1 MANQKLEDQLSLAL
15 DTPAQMREKSD
26 NLDTGY
32 APSENTWE
40 LIVKYNGNLD
50 RLTGGI
56 RVEPL
61 IAGYAIVT
69 IPENLIGAFSRME
82 EIEFIEKPKKLYPQ
96 VTAGLGAS
104 CFYPLLQPV
113 SGKALSGQG
122 VYMAILDSG
131 IDYTDPMFRYA
142 DGTTKIAWLWDQ
154 GKRADA
160 EKGEKPPQGFFTGV
174 EYSRKMLNANLQK
187 NSERLTTD
195 VTGHG
200 TNVAKIAVQGAP
212 ESELIVVKLDT
223 ARGTYPSTVSL
234 LRAFTYVAKKAQA
247 ENMPVAI
254 NLSYGNTYGA
264 HDGSS
269 LLERFIDNITE
280 VGRNVICIGAGNE
293 GASAGHFAGKLSEN
307 EIQRISFA
315 MGTYERS
322 FSLQLWKWY
331 ADRMDIS
338 ILSPAGEQYLIRNQ
352 DAGGEAQQAVME
364 QTKLLIFSGRPQP
377 YRKREEVYIDF
388 IPVETYLNTGIW
400 TIEITPR
407 RIANGELRLY
417 MPSAVVRSENTR
429 FLLPSPAQTLTI
441 PSTAQKV
448 ITVGAYNAYVR
459 SYAAFS
465 GRGDAGSDRAENS
478 KPDLAAPGVNIRI
491 GEGEGGAV
499 VSGTSYAT
507 PFVTAAAA
515 LLMEYG
521 IVQGNDPFLYG
532 EKVKAYLH
540 AGARQLPGYDMWPND
555 QVGWGENVIIR
566 SHGRKSVKSSVSV
579 HFPNTET
586 KHFFH
591 NFEENLPGLDAK

>member
-56 RVEPL
+56 RVELL

-364 QTKLLIFSGRPQP
+364 QTQLLIFSGRPQP

-465 GRGDAGSDRAENS
+465 GRGDAGSDRAENN
-478 KPDLAAPGVNIRI
+478 KPDLTAPGVNIRI

-540 AGARQLPGYDMWPND
+540 AGARQLPGYDIWPND
-555 QVGWGENVIIR
+555 QVGWGALC
-566 SHGRKSVKSSVSV
+566 VS
-579 HFPNTET
+579 ES
-586 KHFFH
+586 
-591 NFEENLPGLDAK
+591 LPEK

>member
-187 NSERLTTD
+187 NSEWLTTD
-195 VTGHG
+195 ATGHG

-352 DAGGEAQQAVME
+352 NAGGEAQQAVME
-364 QTKLLIFSGRPQP
+364 QTQLLIFSGRPQP

-465 GRGDAGSDRAENS
+465 GRGDAGSDRAENN

-521 IVQGNDPFLYG
+521 IVQGNDPYLYG

-540 AGARQLPGYDMWPND
+540 AGARQLPGYDIWPND
-555 QVGWGENVIIR
+555 QVGWGALC
-566 SHGRKSVKSSVSV
+566 VS
-579 HFPNTET
+579 ES
-586 KHFFH
+586 
-591 NFEENLPGLDAK
+591 LPEK

>member
-104 CFYPLLQPV
+104 CFYPILQSV

-234 LRAFTYVAKKAQA
+234 LRAFTYVAKKSQA
-247 ENMPVAI
+247 ENVPVAI

-429 FLLPSPAQTLTI
+429 FLLPSPVQTLTI

-465 GRGDAGSDRAENS
+465 GRGDAGSGRAENN
-478 KPDLAAPGVNIRI
+478 KPDLTAPGVNIRI

-540 AGARQLPGYDMWPND
+540 AGARQLPGYDIWPND
-555 QVGWGENVIIR
+555 QVGWGALCV
-566 SHGRKSVKSSVSV
+566 SKS
-579 HFPNTET
+579 
-586 KHFFH
+586 
-591 NFEENLPGLDAK
+591 LP

>member
-32 APSENTWE
+32 APLENTWE

-96 VTAGLGAS
+96 VTAGIGAS

-465 GRGDAGSDRAENS
+465 GRGDADSDRAENS

-540 AGARQLPGYDMWPND
+540 AGARQLPGYDIWPND
-555 QVGWGENVIIR
+555 QVGWGALC
-566 SHGRKSVKSSVSV
+566 VS
-579 HFPNTET
+579 ES
-586 KHFFH
+586 
-591 NFEENLPGLDAK
+591 LPGE

>member
-32 APSENTWE
+32 APLENTWE

-465 GRGDAGSDRAENS
+465 GRGDADSDRAENS

-540 AGARQLPGYDMWPND
+540 AGARQLPGYDIWPND
-555 QVGWGENVIIR
+555 QVGWGALC
-566 SHGRKSVKSSVSV
+566 VS
-579 HFPNTET
+579 ES
-586 KHFFH
+586 
-591 NFEENLPGLDAK
+591 LPGE

>member
-131 IDYTDPMFRYA
+131 IDYIDPMFRYA

-352 DAGGEAQQAVME
+352 NAGGEAQQAVME

-465 GRGDAGSDRAENS
+465 GRGDAGSDRAENN

-540 AGARQLPGYDMWPND
+540 AGARQLPGYDIWPND
-555 QVGWGENVIIR
+555 QVGWGALC
-566 SHGRKSVKSSVSV
+566 VS
-579 HFPNTET
+579 ES
-586 KHFFH
+586 
-591 NFEENLPGLDAK
+591 LPEK

>member
-247 ENMPVAI
+247 ENIPVAI

-338 ILSPAGEQYLIRNQ
+338 ILSPAGEQYLIRNHN
-352 DAGGEAQQAVME
+352 AGGEAQQAVME

-388 IPVETYLNTGIW
+388 IPAETYLNTGIW
-400 TIEITPR
+400 AIEITPR
-407 RIANGELRLY
+407 RIVNGELRLY

-465 GRGDAGSDRAENS
+465 GRGDAGSDRAENN

-540 AGARQLPGYDMWPND
+540 AGARQLPGYDIWPND
-555 QVGWGENVIIR
+555 QVGWGALC
-566 SHGRKSVKSSVSV
+566 VS
-579 HFPNTET
+579 ES
-586 KHFFH
+586 
-591 NFEENLPGLDAK
+591 LPEK

>member
-400 TIEITPR
+400 TIEIAPR

-540 AGARQLPGYDMWPND
+540 AGARQLPGYDIWPND
-555 QVGWGENVIIR
+555 QVGWGALC
-566 SHGRKSVKSSVSV
+566 VS
-579 HFPNTET
+579 ES
-586 KHFFH
+586 
-591 NFEENLPGLDAK
+591 LPEK

>member
-338 ILSPAGEQYLIRNQ
+338 VLSPAGEQYLIRNQ
-352 DAGGEAQQAVME
+352 NAGGEAQQAVME

-465 GRGDAGSDRAENS
+465 GRGDAGNDRAENS

-521 IVQGNDPFLYG
+521 IVRGNDPFLYG

-540 AGARQLPGYDMWPND
+540 AGARQLPGYDIWPND
-555 QVGWGENVIIR
+555 QVGWGALC
-566 SHGRKSVKSSVSV
+566 VS
-579 HFPNTET
+579 ES
-586 KHFFH
+586 
-591 NFEENLPGLDAK
+591 LPEK

>member
-338 ILSPAGEQYLIRNQ
+338 IMSPAGEQYLIRNQ
-352 DAGGEAQQAVME
+352 NAGGEAQQAVME

-465 GRGDAGSDRAENS
+465 GRGDADSDRAENS

-540 AGARQLPGYDMWPND
+540 AGARQLPGYDIWPND
-555 QVGWGENVIIR
+555 QVGWGALC
-566 SHGRKSVKSSVSV
+566 VSESR
-579 HFPNTET
+579 PE
-586 KHFFH
+586 K
-591 NFEENLPGLDAK
+591 

>member
-223 ARGTYPSTVSL
+223 ARGPYPSTVSL

-338 ILSPAGEQYLIRNQ
+338 IMSPAGEQYLIRNQ
-352 DAGGEAQQAVME
+352 NAGGEAQQAVME
-364 QTKLLIFSGRPQP
+364 QTQLLIFSGRPQP

-465 GRGDAGSDRAENS
+465 GRGDAGSDRAENN

-540 AGARQLPGYDMWPND
+540 AGARQLPGYDIWPND
-555 QVGWGENVIIR
+555 QVGWGALC
-566 SHGRKSVKSSVSV
+566 VS
-579 HFPNTET
+579 ES
-586 KHFFH
+586 
-591 NFEENLPGLDAK
+591 LPEK

>member
-32 APSENTWE
+32 APLENTWE

-465 GRGDAGSDRAENS
+465 GRGDADSDRAENS

-540 AGARQLPGYDMWPND
+540 AGARQLPGYDIWPND
-555 QVGWGENVIIR
+555 QVGWGALC
-566 SHGRKSVKSSVSV
+566 VS
-579 HFPNTET
+579 ES
-586 KHFFH
+586 
-591 NFEENLPGLDAK
+591 LPEK

>member
-478 KPDLAAPGVNIRI
+478 KPDLVAPGVNIRI

-555 QVGWGENVIIR
+555 QVGWGALC
-566 SHGRKSVKSSVSV
+566 VS
-579 HFPNTET
+579 ES
-586 KHFFH
+586 
-591 NFEENLPGLDAK
+591 LPEK

>member
-364 QTKLLIFSGRPQP
+364 QTQLLIFSGRPQP

-407 RIANGELRLY
+407 RIVNGELRLY

-465 GRGDAGSDRAENS
+465 GRGDADSDRAENN
-478 KPDLAAPGVNIRI
+478 KPDLTAPGVNIRI

-540 AGARQLPGYDMWPND
+540 AGARQLPGYDIWPND
-555 QVGWGENVIIR
+555 QVGWGALC
-566 SHGRKSVKSSVSV
+566 VS
-579 HFPNTET
+579 ES
-586 KHFFH
+586 
-591 NFEENLPGLDAK
+591 LPEK

>member
-234 LRAFTYVAKKAQA
+234 LRAFTYVAKKAQV
-247 ENMPVAI
+247 ENMPVVI

-352 DAGGEAQQAVME
+352 NAGGEAQQAVME
-364 QTKLLIFSGRPQP
+364 QTQLLIFSGRPQP

-465 GRGDAGSDRAENS
+465 GRGDAGNDRAENN

-540 AGARQLPGYDMWPND
+540 AGARQLPGYDIWPND
-555 QVGWGENVIIR
+555 QVGWGALC
-566 SHGRKSVKSSVSV
+566 VS
-579 HFPNTET
+579 ES
-586 KHFFH
+586 
-591 NFEENLPGLDAK
+591 LPEK

>member
-352 DAGGEAQQAVME
+352 NAGGEAQQAVME
-364 QTKLLIFSGRPQP
+364 QTQLLIFSGRPQP

-407 RIANGELRLY
+407 RIVNGELRLY

-465 GRGDAGSDRAENS
+465 GRGDAGSDRAENN
-478 KPDLAAPGVNIRI
+478 KPDLTAPGVNIRI

-540 AGARQLPGYDMWPND
+540 AGARQLPGYDIWPND
-555 QVGWGENVIIR
+555 QVGWGALC
-566 SHGRKSVKSSVSV
+566 VS
-579 HFPNTET
+579 ES
-586 KHFFH
+586 
-591 NFEENLPGLDAK
+591 LPEK

>member
-352 DAGGEAQQAVME
+352 NAGGEAQQAVME

-465 GRGDAGSDRAENS
+465 GRGDAGNDRAENN

-540 AGARQLPGYDMWPND
+540 AGARQLPGYDIWPND
-555 QVGWGENVIIR
+555 QVGWGALC
-566 SHGRKSVKSSVSV
+566 VS
-579 HFPNTET
+579 ES
-586 KHFFH
+586 
-591 NFEENLPGLDAK
+591 LPEK

>member
-15 DTPAQMREKSD
+15 DTPARMREKSD

-32 APSENTWE
+32 VPEENTWE

-212 ESELIVVKLDT
+212 ESELIIVKLDT
-223 ARGTYPSTVSL
+223 ARGAYPSTVSL
-234 LRAFTYVAKKAQA
+234 LRAFTYVAKKSQA
-247 ENMPVAI
+247 ENVPVAI

-388 IPVETYLNTGIW
+388 IPMETYLNTGIW

-407 RIANGELRLY
+407 RIVNGELRLY

-465 GRGDAGSDRAENS
+465 GRGDADSRRAENS

-521 IVQGNDPFLYG
+521 IVRGNDPFLYG

-540 AGARQLPGYDMWPND
+540 AGARQLPGYNIWPND
-555 QVGWGENVIIR
+555 QVGWGALC
-566 SHGRKSVKSSVSV
+566 VS
-579 HFPNTET
+579 ES
-586 KHFFH
+586 
-591 NFEENLPGLDAK
+591 LP

>member
-307 EIQRISFA
+307 EIQRIPFA

-352 DAGGEAQQAVME
+352 NTGGEAQQAVME
-364 QTKLLIFSGRPQP
+364 QTQLLIFSGRPQP

-465 GRGDAGSDRAENS
+465 GRGDAGNDRAENS

-540 AGARQLPGYDMWPND
+540 AGARQLPGYDIWPND
-555 QVGWGENVIIR
+555 QVGWGALC
-566 SHGRKSVKSSVSV
+566 VS
-579 HFPNTET
+579 ES
-586 KHFFH
+586 
-591 NFEENLPGLDAK
+591 LPEK

>member
-131 IDYTDPMFRYA
+131 IDYIDPMFRYA

-212 ESELIVVKLDT
+212 EGELIVVKLDT

-352 DAGGEAQQAVME
+352 NAGGEAQQAVME
-364 QTKLLIFSGRPQP
+364 QTQLLIFSGRPQP

-407 RIANGELRLY
+407 RIVNGELRLY

-465 GRGDAGSDRAENS
+465 GRGDAGNDRAENN
-478 KPDLAAPGVNIRI
+478 KPDLTAPGVNIRI

-540 AGARQLPGYDMWPND
+540 AGARQLPGYDIWPND
-555 QVGWGENVIIR
+555 QVGWGALC
-566 SHGRKSVKSSVSV
+566 VS
-579 HFPNTET
+579 ES
-586 KHFFH
+586 
-591 NFEENLPGLDAK
+591 LPEK

>member
-174 EYSRKMLNANLQK
+174 EYSRKMINANLQK

-352 DAGGEAQQAVME
+352 NAGGEAQQAVME
-364 QTKLLIFSGRPQP
+364 QTQLLIFSGRPQP

-465 GRGDAGSDRAENS
+465 GRGDAGSDWAENS

-491 GEGEGGAV
+491 GEGEGEAV

-540 AGARQLPGYDMWPND
+540 AGARQLPGYDIWPND
-555 QVGWGENVIIR
+555 QVGWGELC
-566 SHGRKSVKSSVSV
+566 VS
-579 HFPNTET
+579 ES
-586 KHFFH
+586 
-591 NFEENLPGLDAK
+591 LPEK

>member
-32 APSENTWE
+32 APSENAWE

-388 IPVETYLNTGIW
+388 IPLETYLNTGIW

-429 FLLPSPAQTLTI
+429 FLLPSPVQTLTI

-465 GRGDAGSDRAENS
+465 GRGDAGSGRAENN
-478 KPDLAAPGVNIRI
+478 KPDLTAPGVNIRI

-540 AGARQLPGYDMWPND
+540 AGARQLPGYDIWPND
-555 QVGWGENVIIR
+555 QVGWGALC
-566 SHGRKSVKSSVSV
+566 VS
-579 HFPNTET
+579 ES
-586 KHFFH
+586 
-591 NFEENLPGLDAK
+591 LPEK

>member
-69 IPENLIGAFSRME
+69 IPENLIGAFSQME

-195 VTGHG
+195 ATGHG

-352 DAGGEAQQAVME
+352 NAGGEAQQAVME
-364 QTKLLIFSGRPQP
+364 QTQLLIFSGRPQP

-388 IPVETYLNTGIW
+388 IPAETYLNTGIW

-465 GRGDAGSDRAENS
+465 GRGDAGSDRAENN

-540 AGARQLPGYDMWPND
+540 AGARQLPGYDIWPND
-555 QVGWGENVIIR
+555 QVGWGALC
-566 SHGRKSVKSSVSV
+566 VS
-579 HFPNTET
+579 ES
-586 KHFFH
+586 
-591 NFEENLPGLDAK
+591 LPEK

>member
-32 APSENTWE
+32 APLENTWE

-187 NSERLTTD
+187 NSERLATD

-555 QVGWGENVIIR
+555 QVGWGALC
-566 SHGRKSVKSSVSV
+566 VS
-579 HFPNTET
+579 ES
-586 KHFFH
+586 
-591 NFEENLPGLDAK
+591 LPEK

>member
-352 DAGGEAQQAVME
+352 NAGGEAQQAVME

-465 GRGDAGSDRAENS
+465 GRGDAGSDRAENN
-478 KPDLAAPGVNIRI
+478 KPDLTAPGVNIQI

-540 AGARQLPGYDMWPND
+540 AGARQLSGYDIWPND
-555 QVGWGENVIIR
+555 QVGWGALC
-566 SHGRKSVKSSVSV
+566 VS
-579 HFPNTET
+579 ES
-586 KHFFH
+586 
-591 NFEENLPGLDAK
+591 LPEK

>member
-187 NSERLTTD
+187 NSERLTID

-322 FSLQLWKWY
+322 FSMQLWKWY

-352 DAGGEAQQAVME
+352 NAGGEAQQAVME
-364 QTKLLIFSGRPQP
+364 QTQLLIFSGRPQP

-465 GRGDAGSDRAENS
+465 GRGDAGSDRAENN
-478 KPDLAAPGVNIRI
+478 KPDLTAPGVNIRI
-491 GEGEGGAV
+491 GEGESGAV

-540 AGARQLPGYDMWPND
+540 AGARQLPGYDIWPND
-555 QVGWGENVIIR
+555 QVGWGALC
-566 SHGRKSVKSSVSV
+566 VS
-579 HFPNTET
+579 ES
-586 KHFFH
+586 
-591 NFEENLPGLDAK
+591 LPEK

>member
-338 ILSPAGEQYLIRNQ
+338 IMSPAGEQYLIRNQ
-352 DAGGEAQQAVME
+352 NAGGEAQQAVME

-465 GRGDAGSDRAENS
+465 GRGDAGNDRAENN

-540 AGARQLPGYDMWPND
+540 AGARQLPGYDIWPND
-555 QVGWGENVIIR
+555 QVGWGALC
-566 SHGRKSVKSSVSV
+566 VS
-579 HFPNTET
+579 ES
-586 KHFFH
+586 
-591 NFEENLPGLDAK
+591 LPEK

>member
-352 DAGGEAQQAVME
+352 NAGGEAQQAVME
-364 QTKLLIFSGRPQP
+364 QTQLLIFSGRPQP

-407 RIANGELRLY
+407 HIANGELRLY

-465 GRGDAGSDRAENS
+465 GRGDAGSDWAENS

-540 AGARQLPGYDMWPND
+540 AGARQLPGYDIWPND
-555 QVGWGENVIIR
+555 QVGWGVLC
-566 SHGRKSVKSSVSV
+566 VS
-579 HFPNTET
+579 ES
-586 KHFFH
+586 
-591 NFEENLPGLDAK
+591 LPEK

>member
-1 MANQKLEDQLSLAL
+1 MAQRQNWIVKEPEPIQESLSRISQKNAYSNDKKQREIWRIRSWRISFPLAL

-113 SGKALSGQG
+113 SGKALAGQG

-200 TNVAKIAVQGAP
+200 Q
-212 ESELIVVKLDT
+212 
-223 ARGTYPSTVSL
+223 
-234 LRAFTYVAKKAQA
+234 
-247 ENMPVAI
+247 M
-254 NLSYGNTYGA
+254 
-264 HDGSS
+264 
-269 LLERFIDNITE
+269 
-280 VGRNVICIGAGNE
+280 
-293 GASAGHFAGKLSEN
+293 
-307 EIQRISFA
+307 
-315 MGTYERS
+315 
-322 FSLQLWKWY
+322 
-331 ADRMDIS
+331 
-338 ILSPAGEQYLIRNQ
+338 
-352 DAGGEAQQAVME
+352 
-364 QTKLLIFSGRPQP
+364 
-377 YRKREEVYIDF
+377 
-388 IPVETYLNTGIW
+388 
-400 TIEITPR
+400 
-407 RIANGELRLY
+407 
-417 MPSAVVRSENTR
+417 
-429 FLLPSPAQTLTI
+429 
-441 PSTAQKV
+441 
-448 ITVGAYNAYVR
+448 
-459 SYAAFS
+459 
-465 GRGDAGSDRAENS
+465 
-478 KPDLAAPGVNIRI
+478 
-491 GEGEGGAV
+491 
-499 VSGTSYAT
+499 
-507 PFVTAAAA
+507 
-515 LLMEYG
+515 
-521 IVQGNDPFLYG
+521 
-532 EKVKAYLH
+532 
-540 AGARQLPGYDMWPND
+540 
-555 QVGWGENVIIR
+555 
-566 SHGRKSVKSSVSV
+566 
-579 HFPNTET
+579 
-586 KHFFH
+586 
-591 NFEENLPGLDAK
+591 

>member
-200 TNVAKIAVQGAP
+200 TNVTKIAVQGAP

-307 EIQRISFA
+307 ELQRISFA

-338 ILSPAGEQYLIRNQ
+338 IMSPAGEQYLIRNQ
-352 DAGGEAQQAVME
+352 NAGGEAQQAVME

-388 IPVETYLNTGIW
+388 IPEETYLNTGIW

-540 AGARQLPGYDMWPND
+540 AGARQLPGYDIWPND
-555 QVGWGENVIIR
+555 QVGWGALC
-566 SHGRKSVKSSVSV
+566 VS
-579 HFPNTET
+579 ES
-586 KHFFH
+586 
-591 NFEENLPGLDAK
+591 LPEK

>member
-1 MANQKLEDQLSLAL
+1 MTNQKLEDQLSLAL

-315 MGTYERS
+315 IGTYERS

-352 DAGGEAQQAVME
+352 NAGGEAQQAVME

-388 IPVETYLNTGIW
+388 IPAETYLNTGIW

-407 RIANGELRLY
+407 RIVNGELRLY

-465 GRGDAGSDRAENS
+465 GRGDAGSDRAENN
-478 KPDLAAPGVNIRI
+478 KPDLTAPGVNIRI

-540 AGARQLPGYDMWPND
+540 AGARQLPGYDIWPND
-555 QVGWGENVIIR
+555 QVGWGALC
-566 SHGRKSVKSSVSV
+566 VS
-579 HFPNTET
+579 ES
-586 KHFFH
+586 
-591 NFEENLPGLDAK
+591 LPEK

>member
-200 TNVAKIAVQGAP
+200 TNVTKIAVQGAP

-352 DAGGEAQQAVME
+352 NAGGEAQQAVME
-364 QTKLLIFSGRPQP
+364 QTQLLIFSGRPQP

-465 GRGDAGSDRAENS
+465 GRGDAGSDRAENN

-540 AGARQLPGYDMWPND
+540 AGARQLPGYDIWPND
-555 QVGWGENVIIR
+555 QVGWGALC
-566 SHGRKSVKSSVSV
+566 VS
-579 HFPNTET
+579 ES
-586 KHFFH
+586 
-591 NFEENLPGLDAK
+591 LPGE

>member
-32 APSENTWE
+32 APEENTWE

-69 IPENLIGAFSRME
+69 IPENLIGAFSRMD

-234 LRAFTYVAKKAQA
+234 LRAFTYVAKKSQA
-247 ENMPVAI
+247 ENVPVAI

-407 RIANGELRLY
+407 RIVNGELRLY

-465 GRGDAGSDRAENS
+465 GRGDADSRRAENS

-507 PFVTAAAA
+507 PFVTAATA

-521 IVQGNDPFLYG
+521 IVRGNDPFLYG

-540 AGARQLPGYDMWPND
+540 AGARQLPGYDIWPND
-555 QVGWGENVIIR
+555 QVGWGALC
-566 SHGRKSVKSSVSV
+566 VS
-579 HFPNTET
+579 ES
-586 KHFFH
+586 
-591 NFEENLPGLDAK
+591 LPEK

>member
-352 DAGGEAQQAVME
+352 NAGGEAQQAVME

-407 RIANGELRLY
+407 RIVNGELRLY

-478 KPDLAAPGVNIRI
+478 KPDLTAPGVNIRI

-540 AGARQLPGYDMWPND
+540 AGARQLPGYDIWPND
-555 QVGWGENVIIR
+555 QVGWGALCL
-566 SHGRKSVKSSVSV
+566 KSS
-579 HFPNTET
+579 
-586 KHFFH
+586 
-591 NFEENLPGLDAK
+591 LPSI

>member
-32 APSENTWE
+32 VPEENTWE

-131 IDYTDPMFRYA
+131 IDYTDPLFRYA

-174 EYSRKMLNANLQK
+174 EYSRKILNANLQK

-212 ESELIVVKLDT
+212 ESELIIVKLDT
-223 ARGTYPSTVSL
+223 ARGAYPSTVSL
-234 LRAFTYVAKKAQA
+234 LRAFTYVAKKSQA
-247 ENMPVAI
+247 ENVPVAI

-352 DAGGEAQQAVME
+352 AAGGEAQQAVME

-407 RIANGELRLY
+407 RIVNGELRLY

-465 GRGDAGSDRAENS
+465 GRGDADSRRAENS

-540 AGARQLPGYDMWPND
+540 AGARQLPGYDIWPND
-555 QVGWGENVIIR
+555 QVGWGALCLE
-566 SHGRKSVKSSVSV
+566 SS
-579 HFPNTET
+579 
-586 KHFFH
+586 
-591 NFEENLPGLDAK
+591 LPSI

>member
-32 APSENTWE
+32 APLENTWE

-352 DAGGEAQQAVME
+352 NAGGEAQQAVME

-465 GRGDAGSDRAENS
+465 GRGDAGSDRAENN

-540 AGARQLPGYDMWPND
+540 AGARQLPGYDIWPND
-555 QVGWGENVIIR
+555 QVGWGALC
-566 SHGRKSVKSSVSV
+566 VS
-579 HFPNTET
+579 ES
-586 KHFFH
+586 
-591 NFEENLPGLDAK
+591 LPEK

>member
-322 FSLQLWKWY
+322 FSMQLWKWY

-352 DAGGEAQQAVME
+352 NAGGEAQQAVME

-388 IPVETYLNTGIW
+388 IPVETYLNTWIW

-465 GRGDAGSDRAENS
+465 GRGDAGSDRAENN

-540 AGARQLPGYDMWPND
+540 AGARQLPGYDIWPND
-555 QVGWGENVIIR
+555 QVGWGALC
-566 SHGRKSVKSSVSV
+566 VS
-579 HFPNTET
+579 ES
-586 KHFFH
+586 
-591 NFEENLPGLDAK
+591 LPGE

>member
-1 MANQKLEDQLSLAL
+1 MTNQKLEDQLSLAL

-388 IPVETYLNTGIW
+388 IPLETYLNTGIW

-465 GRGDAGSDRAENS
+465 GRGDAGSDRAENN
-478 KPDLAAPGVNIRI
+478 KPDLTAPGVNIRI

-540 AGARQLPGYDMWPND
+540 AGARQLPGYDIWPND
-555 QVGWGENVIIR
+555 QVGWGALCL
-566 SHGRKSVKSSVSV
+566 KSS
-579 HFPNTET
+579 
-586 KHFFH
+586 
-591 NFEENLPGLDAK
+591 LPSI

>member
-82 EIEFIEKPKKLYPQ
+82 EIEFIEKPKKLYLQ

-131 IDYTDPMFRYA
+131 IDYIDPMFRYA

-352 DAGGEAQQAVME
+352 NAGGEAQQAVME

-465 GRGDAGSDRAENS
+465 GRGDAGNDRAENN

-540 AGARQLPGYDMWPND
+540 AGARQLPGYDIWPND
-555 QVGWGENVIIR
+555 QVGWGALC
-566 SHGRKSVKSSVSV
+566 VS
-579 HFPNTET
+579 ES
-586 KHFFH
+586 
-591 NFEENLPGLDAK
+591 LPEK

>member
-315 MGTYERS
+315 IGTYERS

-388 IPVETYLNTGIW
+388 IPLETYLNTGIW

-429 FLLPSPAQTLTI
+429 FLLPSPVQTLTI

-465 GRGDAGSDRAENS
+465 GRGDAGSGRAENN
-478 KPDLAAPGVNIRI
+478 KPDLTAPGVNIRI

-540 AGARQLPGYDMWPND
+540 AGARQLPGYDIWPND
-555 QVGWGENVIIR
+555 QVGWGALC
-566 SHGRKSVKSSVSV
+566 VS
-579 HFPNTET
+579 ESLLE
-586 KHFFH
+586 K
-591 NFEENLPGLDAK
+591 